1 MVPGKGNKA
10 PALVISREARRLA
23 LYFRQHRNNNRARR
37 TTKKEPTMSK
47 KQKTM
52 NESKEEKS
60 VTKEILSWPHDK
72 LKREF
77 IKANP
82 KSTLARLL
90 KEGRVGRWNGGA
102 YPMEIVFIYGTVEEA
117 EDCVTELSDSKP
129 GQCKI
134 DLQGRQ
140 LDGMFFPFPSDSG
153 EFGVIQIDPRRDKA
167 LAIGILAHEAVH
179 AANWVLYSMRAP
191 HDFGSREEKH
201 AGEPVAYLVGSI
213 VMDGLN
219 VFRPDLGNT
228 SIVDIFRQAMF
239 FNLVRKANAKKKRKQ
254 DATDDE
260 ESVRP
265 AASLNR
271 KH

>member
-1 MVPGKGNKA
+1 
-10 PALVISREARRLA
+10 
-23 LYFRQHRNNNRARR
+23 
-37 TTKKEPTMSK
+37 MSK

-90 KEGRVGRWNGGA
+90 KEGRIGRWNGGV

-117 EDCVTELSDSKP
+117 EDCVSELSDSKP

-153 EFGVIQIDPRRDKA
+153 EFGVIQIDPRRDKS

-179 AANWVLYSMRAP
+179 AANWVLYSTRAP

-213 VMDGLN
+213 VAAGLN
-219 VFRPDLGNT
+219 VFRPDLGDT
-228 SIVDIFRQAMF
+228 SILDIFTQTMF
-239 FNLVRKANAKKKRKQ
+239 FNLVRKANAKNKKKQ
-254 DATDDE
+254 DVTDDE
-260 ESVRP
+260 EAVRP